1 MPLTIQKGDPKSPGA
16 TALLQASHALMEAT
30 FPSEHNHY
38 LSIDAL
44 CTPNITFFTAT
55 ENGETLGV
63 GALAN
68 KQTYGEVKSMFTSEA
83 ARGKGIADKLLAAIA
98 AEATAQNLP
107 TLRLETGHVLHAA
120 HRLYE
125 RHGFAYT
132 GPFTDYT
139 DSPVSILWKNPSTR
153 HLP

>member
-1 MPLTIQKGDPKSPGA
+1 MPLTIQKGDPRAPGA

-44 CTPNITFFTAT
+44 CTPEITFFTAT
-55 ENGETLGV
+55 EDDQTLGV

-68 KQTYGEVKSMFTSEA
+68 KQIYGEVKSMFTSEA
-83 ARGKGIADKLLAAIA
+83 ARGKGIADKLLTAITTEAA
-98 AEATAQNLP
+98 AQNLS
-107 TLRLETGHVLHAA
+107 TLKLETGHVLHAA

-125 RHGFAYT
+125 RHGMSQHKIE
-132 GPFTDYT
+132 D
-139 DSPVSILWKNPSTR
+139 PV
-153 HLP
+153 LPGRLSYSQQSSLFSE